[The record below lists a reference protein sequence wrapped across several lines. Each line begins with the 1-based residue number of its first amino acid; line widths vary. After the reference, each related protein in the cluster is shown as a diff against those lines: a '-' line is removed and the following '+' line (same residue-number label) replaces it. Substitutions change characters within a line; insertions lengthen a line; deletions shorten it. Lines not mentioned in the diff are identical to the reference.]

1 MLEQH
6 VEQQQTRFERLSVL
20 LEALCEHEHDEMSGA
35 GKALLEE
42 ALTESA
48 LGAED
53 AQIALDEAGEKAA

>member
-6 VEQQQTRFERLSVL
+6 VEAQQGRFERLNVL
-20 LEALCEHEHDEMSGA
+20 LEELCHIEHDKMCGA

-42 ALTESA
+42 AMTEAA

-53 AQIALDEAGEKAA
+53 AQLALDEAGEKAA